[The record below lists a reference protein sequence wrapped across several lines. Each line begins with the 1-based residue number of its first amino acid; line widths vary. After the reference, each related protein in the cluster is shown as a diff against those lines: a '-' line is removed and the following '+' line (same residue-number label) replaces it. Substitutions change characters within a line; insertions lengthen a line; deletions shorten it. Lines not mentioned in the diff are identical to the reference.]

1 MVTGQ
6 FTDKLDTRDV
16 DEATRKQAEVFNL
29 QRLGQ
34 RYAMNTVKDMHLASN
49 AENMVYR
56 MSFSHLQMRPRR
68 VITRKNEQ
76 DSDRTAD
83 LPVELLDSMRTCHNA
98 ATEFLRQYWSAVL
111 PTPPA
116 ALGAGTP
123 SQSESAKAAKA
134 ERMATYLRGMEGKL
148 EAVVQLGVAVG
159 VDPGRIRAVSGHV
172 GGSDAVRKLGN
183 AGGGQRK
190 GGSREQC

>member
-1 MVTGQ
+1 MPC
-6 FTDKLDTRDV
+6 
-16 DEATRKQAEVFNL
+16 ESH
-29 QRLGQ
+29 
-34 RYAMNTVKDMHLASN
+34 VKPS
-49 AENMVYR
+49 E
-56 MSFSHLQMRPRR
+56 
-68 VITRKNEQ
+68 IT
-76 DSDRTAD
+76 DRTAD

-111 PTPPA
+111 PTSPA

-123 SQSESAKAAKA
+123 GQSESAKAAKA
-134 ERMATYLRGMEGKL
+134 ERMANYLKGMEGKL

-159 VDPGRIRAVSGHV
+159 VDPGRIRAVSGDM
-172 GGSDAVRKLGN
+172 GGSDAARKLGN